1 MKKKD
6 LRQVI
11 NEVNHNLNDMD
22 NFYKANCVNWKG
34 KILNSN
40 ELYTEKISEI
50 LFNNIDKFNIIKNV
64 TRKGSYYV
72 QRHRF
77 IKIDSRSN
85 RNEEIFAKRLVGLEL
100 NGIGKIIDYQIPLK
114 STRNDKGVGTIDL
127 ISLNIEKKTLFLIEL
142 KYENNKETLLRA
154 TLESYTYFKTIDKSK
169 LVKDYFK
176 VIEKKIKGVINVS
189 DIKVLPAVL
198 VTPGCN
204 AYDELMDL
212 DNRLNFQKLAKKI
225 NVKFFTVGIKTNE
238 III

>member
-1 MKKKD
+1 MQKKD

-50 LFNNIDKFNIIKNV
+50 LFNNINKFNTIKNV

-72 QRHRF
+72 QKHRF

-85 RNEEIFAKRLVGLEL
+85 RMEEFFAKRLVGLQL

-114 STRNDKGVGTIDL
+114 STRNNIGVGTIDL

-142 KYENNKETLLRA
+142 KYENNEDTLLRA

-169 LVKDYFK
+169 LIRDYFNIIDK
-176 VIEKKIKGVINVS
+176 TINGVINVN

-198 VTPGCN
+198 VTPGCK
-204 AYDELMDL
+204 AYDELMDI

-225 NVKFFTVGIKTNE
+225 NMNFFIVDIKTNE